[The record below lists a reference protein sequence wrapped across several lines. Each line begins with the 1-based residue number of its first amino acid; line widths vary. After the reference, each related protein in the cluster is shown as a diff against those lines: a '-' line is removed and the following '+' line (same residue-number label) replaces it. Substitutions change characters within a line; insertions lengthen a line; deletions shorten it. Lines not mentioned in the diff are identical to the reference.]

1 MDSPFHNW
9 RWSMFENLEVRR
21 LLSFSIVD
29 HKLIVNGTD
38 GQDIIVF
45 RDQGWGRF
53 VLSINGKD
61 SRSFGVLRLKRIV
74 VNGRD
79 GDDYISLENA
89 IYQDARIILR
99 GNRGDDTLRGSGLGD
114 SLLGGLG
121 RDE

>member
-21 LLSFSIVD
+21 LLSFSIE
-29 HKLIVNGTD
+29 HRELIVNGTD
-38 GQDIIVF
+38 GPDIIVF

-61 SRSFGVLRLKRIV
+61 SRPFGVLRLKRIV

-89 IYQDARIILR
+89 AYQNARTIV
-99 GNRGDDTLRGSGLGD
+99 RGD
-114 SLLGGLG
+114 
-121 RDE
+121 